1 MHPSKAKG
9 DKAELEVQRLLQ
21 DHLGLGRRKLG
32 AGRKDD
38 TGDIDGIPNTVIQV
52 ANWPSDTLGAIRH
65 KPDEAELQRLRAGVP
80 FAWTFVRM
88 RGGLYRVVQT
98 PEQAFAMWREAQ

>member
-9 DKAELEVQRLLQ
+9 DKAEREVQALLQ
-21 DHLGLGRRKLG
+21 EHLGMGRRMLG

-38 TGDIDGIPNTVIQV
+38 KGDIEGIPNTVIQV
-52 ANWPSDTLGAIRH
+52 ANWPGDYLGAVRH
-65 KPDEAELQRLRAGVP
+65 KPVEAELQRIRAGVP
-80 FAWTFVRM
+80 FAWTFVRLN
-88 RGGLYRVVQT
+88 GGIYRVVQT